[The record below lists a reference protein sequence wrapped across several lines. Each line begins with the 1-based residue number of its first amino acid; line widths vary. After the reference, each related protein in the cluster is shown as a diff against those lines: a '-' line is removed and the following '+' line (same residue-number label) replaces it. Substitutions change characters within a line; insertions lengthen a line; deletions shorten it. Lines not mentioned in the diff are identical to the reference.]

1 MVCWR
6 QMWLMQYLKRTER
19 LQGDHQC
26 FFAWKGCQC
35 HSACKKYSTLP
46 WDVYFIVWLTYRFSM
61 IFFCPNICRM
71 QELFPLVELMGN
83 TVSVPCT
90 CGFIC
95 VDSELL
101 SSGVFCLKVSL
112 SFNVIM
118 FLFLLPNIYVF
129 DMFSLQILHINPDI
143 PVNPY
148 NLLRLESK
156 VSLRPG
162 AAPPAIQQK
171 VREAPEV
178 GQQIKNKH
186 IGMFQMFQMFQWKS
200 PPDFGGTSNIFG
212 CATLLRIC
220 EVPES
225 TEPEPVLPAAPEM
238 PWHGMHFTCNS

>member
-1 MVCWR
+1 
-6 QMWLMQYLKRTER
+6 
-19 LQGDHQC
+19 
-26 FFAWKGCQC
+26 
-35 HSACKKYSTLP
+35 
-46 WDVYFIVWLTYRFSM
+46 
-61 IFFCPNICRM
+61 
-71 QELFPLVELMGN
+71 
-83 TVSVPCT
+83 
-90 CGFIC
+90 
-95 VDSELL
+95 
-101 SSGVFCLKVSL
+101 
-112 SFNVIM
+112 M